1 MKKTTYFGNRFKAAL
16 RGVRASRKSKQ
27 LSTVTSLPAAT
38 EFEALESRI
47 LLSGIGTGLNKKSV
61 TFLDA
66 DGDRVQ
72 VTALGKGAKFN
83 IDLGGSSNNAD
94 IANIEIA
101 AAGTSVGVVVSPV
114 GSFTRPVV
122 TPQFVNPNWNLGDL
136 GNGLGPGG
144 ELSLDR
150 LTATNQR
157 IQTQYYNLTPGWT
170 NIGSITAADGITE
183 VGSIGLTAAVVPV
196 IDLPGVAVGN
206 INLSTGMVTK
216 VDAFMETNGSYLQ
229 NYGGWTPGIQNIN
242 LYDINAGSIAG
253 INISGID
260 PDNYNGPAAFNGN
273 DFLGTITTDAG
284 GIGRLS
290 GTHSQ
295 FAGQLSLGG
304 TNAFLGNIVLDPDRG
319 WAAGSSITAT
329 GDLTFTAKNF
339 NGVIDV
345 GGHLNLALQGNS
357 NGDFFAGKGISGLRA
372 GTADSVV
379 ISNNFTGSLVAK
391 GGDLAG
397 VTIAGGGTVGAGAL
411 FEAQGK
417 IGNIWSNAALNNATI
432 IAGTNIDSITLRGVD
447 LAAGTKIFVG
457 ATVGIIDIANGDL
470 DATIAA
476 ANFTDVNIRGGN
488 LNGTLLASNG
498 IGDVTIVDGSLA
510 GSLIA
515 QGKDGIGNINVTNL
529 AGGEAIAGGAVIYS
543 AADIASITAATTG
556 DTAVG
561 NASIQ
566 ALGQIKAFNVTAYG
580 GAGGGGAI
588 DGLTLIAPTISD
600 LTVTSIA
607 GTAIA
612 NSTFI
617 STVGNV
623 GNITATGLTG
633 GILNSAIISAGS
645 VGKVTGK
652 AIETGAGIEN
662 LDITAQTGI
671 TSVTGTSLKG
681 AGIDGGEYISVT
693 GNIGDITGSSTSPA
707 NGGNGIANITVK
719 AIAGTVEDISGTA
732 AGSGDGLLNVT
743 VQADK
748 GITSISGSSFTGD
761 GINSGDYKAINGDI
775 GSISATTSEG
785 TAIGGGA
792 FFNSIGG
799 KISSISATPTGVGG
813 EAVNNATFRAASI
826 GNLEFKVTNLDGGLA
841 VNNLTVEAAN
851 GDVGTITVTNS
862 SLANGATGL
871 TNSGITA
878 TGNIGQ
884 VTVSVVGD
892 KANAISN
899 LDLTADSEGND
910 TGDVLGVKATSK
922 AGSAIIGGTYE
933 GANVGPITAEV
944 TALNGLDAING
955 LTVDALVGK
964 IDAITATTASK
975 GGFGDAI
982 IGANFTAKAGIAS
995 ITASANTGE
1004 AISGSNFTATKGDI
1018 GNIKATSATGSA
1030 IAGSNFTGEN
1040 VGNKI
1045 EATVTGDGGDAI
1057 FGGTITATKGDVSD
1071 IVATTASES
1080 GGRAIANLTVNATN
1094 DIKSITATS
1103 NIGDAVVSLNATADT
1118 DGDDAGTLG
1127 NVTVTATEGSALTG
1141 TNVLQGA
1148 VVLDVTAKVTA
1159 AANGTEDAIGGF
1171 ATKITSTFGNIGK
1184 IDASVVGNGADALQN
1199 LTVTAAGDVDTI
1211 TASTASK
1218 SGGEAIT
1225 NVTVN
1230 ADNIDAI
1237 TAKVTDVDGGNA
1249 IANLTVN
1256 ALGTNVAEDTSTGTI
1271 DAITVTSASSTGDGI
1286 INSGF
1291 FAGIGVNGQAIGN
1304 VEVTLTKSTGFAFD
1318 NVDVDATSDPAI
1330 NGPTKAAD
1338 QKSTIGTI
1346 KALGANDGITALRV
1360 AAPVSIGAITSE
1372 GVDSQD
1378 LSISAATTNAL
1389 SFSKLDNAEVVTV
1402 NVGAAVTSLGEITVE
1417 APGGTPSNSAD
1428 LTIIGGAAVTT
1439 LGNIGVDGDL
1449 ILPTLNTV
1457 KTAGTIGANT
1467 VTAAGQL
1474 GTGAAGSSIGL
1485 VTLGTA
1491 GNALTFSFAQM
1502 NGKTN
1507 ATADAT
1513 LAVSFLDATA
1523 DITTLAA
1530 SAGGGSASGG
1540 VTAILV

>member
-16 RGVRASRKSKQ
+16 RGFRAGRSNKQ
-27 LSTVTSLPAAT
+27 LSTVTATPAAP

-66 DGDRVQ
+66 DGDKVT

-83 IDLGGSSNNAD
+83 IDLGGSKNNAD

-114 GSFTRPVV
+114 GSFTAPVQ
-122 TPQFVNPNWNLGDL
+122 TKQFINPNWNLGNL
-136 GNGLGPGG
+136 GGAGN
-144 ELSLDR
+144 LSLDN
-150 LTATNQR
+150 LNQTNQK

-216 VDAFMETNGSYLQ
+216 VDAFMATNGSYLQ

-242 LYDINAGSIAG
+242 IYDINAGSIAG

-260 PDNYNGPAAFNGN
+260 PNNYAGPAAFNGN
-273 DFLGTITTDAG
+273 DYLGTITTDAG

-295 FAGQLSLGG
+295 FNGQLSLGG
-304 TNAFLGNIVLDPDRG
+304 TDAFLGNIVLGRG

-329 GDLTFTAKNF
+329 GDLTFTANNF

-345 GGHLNLALQGNS
+345 GGHLNLGLQGAS

-379 ISNNFTGSLVAK
+379 ISSAFTGSLVAK

-397 VTIAGGGTVGAGAL
+397 VTVAGGGTVGATAL

-457 ATVGIIDIANGDL
+457 ATVGNIDIANGDL
-470 DATIAA
+470 NATIAA
-476 ANFTDVNIRGGN
+476 ANFTSVSLRGGD
-488 LNGTLLASNG
+488 LNGTILASDG
-498 IGDVTIVDGSLA
+498 IGNVTIVDGQLA

-515 QGKDGIGNINVTNL
+515 QGKAGIGNIDVTNL
-529 AGGEAIAGGAVIYS
+529 NGGEAIAGGAVIFS
-543 AADIASITAATTG
+543 AADIQSISAATTG

-566 ALGQIKAFNVTAYG
+566 AQGTIKAFEVTAY

-600 LTVTSIA
+600 MTVTSIA
-607 GTAIA
+607 GTAIN

-633 GILNSAIISAGS
+633 GILNSGIISAGS
-645 VGKVTGK
+645 VGKITGK
-652 AIETGAGIEN
+652 AIDTGDGIAN

-671 TSVTGTSLKG
+671 TSVTGTALKG
-681 AGIDGGEYISVT
+681 AGIDGGTYISVT

-707 NGGNGIANITVK
+707 NAGNGIANLTVK
-719 AIAGTVEDISGTA
+719 AVAGTVANVTGTA
-732 AGSGDGLLNVT
+732 AGNGNGLDGVT

-748 GITSISGSSFTGD
+748 GITAISGSSFTGNGID
-761 GINSGDYKAINGDI
+761 GGNYKAINGDI

-792 FFNSIGG
+792 TFISVGG
-799 KISSISATPTGVGG
+799 KINAISATPTGVGG
-813 EAVNNATFRAASI
+813 IAVDNATFQAASI
-826 GNLEFKVTNLDGGLA
+826 GNLDFKVTNLDGGFA
-841 VNNLTVEAAN
+841 VKGLDVTATN
-851 GDVGTITVTNS
+851 GDVGTITVTNA
-862 SLANGATGL
+862 SLAAGANGL
-871 TNSGITA
+871 SNSNVQA
-878 TGNIGQ
+878 TGNIGL
-884 VTVSVVGD
+884 VTVSAVAD
-892 KANAISN
+892 NANAIVSLN
-899 LDLTADSEGND
+899 LTADSEGND

-922 AGSAIIGGTYE
+922 GGSAIINGTYE
-933 GANVGPITAEV
+933 GANVGPITADV
-944 TALNGLDAING
+944 TALNGFNAISG
-955 LTVDALVGK
+955 LTVIANVGK

-975 GGFGDAI
+975 GGSGEGI
-982 IGANFTAKAGIAS
+982 LNSTFTAETDIVS
-995 ITASANTGE
+995 ITASANTGN
-1004 AISGSNFTATKGDI
+1004 AIDGSTFTANEGDI
-1018 GNIKATSATGSA
+1018 GNIKATSATGNA
-1030 IAGSNFTGEN
+1030 VINATFTGEN

-1057 FGGTITATKGDVSD
+1057 FGTNITATKGDVSD
-1071 IVATTASES
+1071 IVAITASES
-1080 GGRAIANLTVNATN
+1080 GGRAIINSVVLATG

-1103 NIGDAVVSLNATADT
+1103 NIGDAVDNSTATADS

-1127 NVTVTATEGSALTG
+1127 NVTVTATEGSALITS
-1141 TNVLQGA
+1141 NLQGA
-1148 VVLDVTAKVTA
+1148 VVLNVTAKVTA
-1159 AANGTEDAIGGF
+1159 AANGTEDAVSNVN
-1171 ATKITSTFGNIGK
+1171 ITSTFGNIGN
-1184 IDASVVGNGADALQN
+1184 IDASVVGDGDDALQAA
-1199 LTVTAAGDVDTI
+1199 TIVAAGDVGTI
-1211 TASTASK
+1211 TASTASE
-1218 SGGEAIT
+1218 SGGDAIT
-1225 NVTVN
+1225 LVTVS
-1230 ADNIDAI
+1230 ADNIGAI
-1237 TAKVTDVDGGNA
+1237 TAKVTDVDGGDA
-1249 IANLTVN
+1249 IASLLVN
-1256 ALGTNVAEDTSTGTI
+1256 ALGTNAAEDTSTGTI
-1271 DAITVTSASSTGDGI
+1271 GAVTVTSASANGAGIVNSTF
-1286 INSGF
+1286 N
-1291 FAGIGVNGQAIGN
+1291 AGIGVNGQAIGN
-1304 VEVTLTKSTGFAFD
+1304 VEVTLTKSTGFAID
-1318 NVDVDATSDPAI
+1318 NVHLNANFDPAI

-1338 QKSTIGTI
+1338 QKATIGTI
-1346 KALGANDGITALRV
+1346 KALGANDGINALV
-1360 AAPVSIGAITSE
+1360 VQAPVSIGAITSE
-1372 GVDSQD
+1372 GNDSQ
-1378 LSISAATTNAL
+1378 SVSVSAPTTGAL
-1389 SFSKLDNAEVVTV
+1389 TFNKLNNAETVSVTA
-1402 NVGAAVTSLGEITVE
+1402 GAAVTSLGAVTVE
-1417 APGGTPSNSAD
+1417 APGGTPSNTAN
-1428 LTIIGGAAVTT
+1428 LQILGGGSLTT
-1439 LGNIGVDGDL
+1439 LGNIGVDGNL
-1449 ILPTLNTV
+1449 NLPALNTV
-1457 KTAGTIGANT
+1457 KTAGTIGALTIQGGAT
-1467 VTAAGQL
+1467 VGS
-1474 GTGAAGSSIGL
+1474 GAAGSSVGLITIGNGGAAANL
-1485 VTLGTA
+1485 VTF
-1491 GNALTFSFAQM
+1491 NFASM

-1513 LAVSFLDATA
+1513 LAVDFLLGAGP
-1523 DITTLAA
+1523 DITTFQAKA
-1530 SAGGGSASGG
+1530 PGTTVAG
-1540 VTAILV
+1540 VTAILAV